1 MPAEEPLRDNRAFH
15 LIETMRWEPGF
26 GIVRCALHMQRLAA
40 SAHMLGFAL
49 NMDRVVGALSRLEGA
64 RNPLRVR
71 LTLDRS
77 GAVDVRSQPFVALPN
92 GTVWRLGIG
101 SVRLESGDTLLRHKT
116 SLRSR
121 YDQARAEFDTSEV
134 DEVLLLNE
142 HGQLCE
148 GTITNLFVKADDG
161 PLVTPPISCGLLA
174 GVLRAE
180 LLAQGKAIERVVRP
194 EDLTDGAVF
203 VGNSLRGLIPGRL
216 S

>member
-1 MPAEEPLRDNRAFH
+1 
-15 LIETMRWEPGF
+15 
-26 GIVRCALHMQRLAA
+26 
-40 SAHMLGFAL
+40 
-49 NMDRVVGALSRLEGA
+49 
-64 RNPLRVR
+64 
-71 LTLDRS
+71 
-77 GAVDVRSQPFVALPN
+77 
-92 GTVWRLGIG
+92 WRLGIG

-121 YDQARAEFDTSEV
+121 YDQARAEFVTSEV

-161 PLVTPPISCGLLA
+161 TLVTPPLSSGLLA